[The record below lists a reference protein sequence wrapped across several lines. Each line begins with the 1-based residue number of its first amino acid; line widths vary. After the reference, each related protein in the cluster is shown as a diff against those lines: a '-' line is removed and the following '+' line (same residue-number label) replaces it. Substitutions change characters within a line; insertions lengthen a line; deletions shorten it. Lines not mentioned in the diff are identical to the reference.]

1 MSMFQK
7 RYLLTP
13 GPTMIPPAVTEARA
27 KQLPHHRT
35 PQFKELIRDIHE
47 DLKYLFQTEHDV
59 YSLTTSGTGAMEASV
74 ATVLSTGDEVIVVDG
89 GKFGA
94 RWVKICK
101 CYGIEVIP
109 VAVERG
115 RAVDPQAISE
125 ALKKH
130 PRAKAVLT
138 HLTETST
145 GCTYD
150 LETIGPIVA
159 KSDALLIVD
168 SISGLG
174 AEPFRPDAWG
184 VDAAV
189 AGSQKG
195 IMLPPGLGFAS
206 LSPRA
211 WEAAKTATCPCFYLD
226 LRRYREGYAEGY
238 HPFTPSI
245 GLYIQLAEAMK
256 MIRQETIEGM
266 WRRHAWLAR
275 ATQAGVAALG
285 LELFAQRPSNVL
297 TAVKVPKG
305 VEANRLLGIMRDDL
319 GVTIAGGQEELQGKI
334 MRIGHLGYIDRFD
347 ILSAISAL
355 EIALKRT
362 GYQVTLG
369 SGITAAE
376 QVIAEEQVET

>member
-1 MSMFQK
+1 MSTFRKQF
-7 RYLLTP
+7 LLTP

-35 PQFKELIRDIHE
+35 PQFRELIRDIHA
-47 DLKYLFQTEHDV
+47 DLKYLFQTAYDV
-59 YSLTTSGTGAMEASV
+59 YSLTASGTGAMEASV
-74 ATVLSTGDEVIVVDG
+74 ASLLSPGDEAIVVDG

-94 RWVKICK
+94 RWVKICNS
-101 CYGIEVIP
+101 YGLKVIP
-109 VAVERG
+109 IAVERG
-115 RAVDPQAISE
+115 RAVDPQAVSE
-125 ALKKH
+125 ALKRN
-130 PRAKAVLT
+130 PRTKAVLT

-150 LETIGPIVA
+150 LETIGKMVS
-159 KSDALLIVD
+159 KSNALLIVD

-195 IMLPPGLGFAS
+195 IMLPPGLAFVS

-211 WEAAKTATCPCFYLD
+211 WEATKTATNPCFYFD
-226 LRRYREGYAEGY
+226 LRRYREGYAEGN

-245 GLYIQLAEAMK
+245 GLYIQLAEAMR
-256 MIRQETIEGM
+256 MIRHETIEGM

-275 ATQAGVAALG
+275 ATQAGVRALG
-285 LELFAQRPSNVL
+285 LELFAERPSNVL
-297 TAVKVPKG
+297 TAVKIPKG
-305 VEANRLLGIMRDDL
+305 VEAETILGTMRDDL

-334 MRIGHLGYIDRFD
+334 MRIGHLGYVDRFD
-347 ILSAISAL
+347 ILAAISAL
-355 EIALKRT
+355 EIALKRS

-369 SGITAAE
+369 AGITAAE
-376 QVIAEEQVET
+376 KVIAEEQMGC

>member
-168 SISGLG
+168 SIHR
-174 AEPFRPDAWG
+174 AE
-184 VDAAV
+184 VSLAV
-189 AGSQKG
+189 
-195 IMLPPGLGFAS
+195 F
-206 LSPRA
+206 
-211 WEAAKTATCPCFYLD
+211 
-226 LRRYREGYAEGY
+226 
-238 HPFTPSI
+238 
-245 GLYIQLAEAMK
+245 
-256 MIRQETIEGM
+256 
-266 WRRHAWLAR
+266 
-275 ATQAGVAALG
+275 
-285 LELFAQRPSNVL
+285 
-297 TAVKVPKG
+297 
-305 VEANRLLGIMRDDL
+305 
-319 GVTIAGGQEELQGKI
+319 
-334 MRIGHLGYIDRFD
+334 
-347 ILSAISAL
+347 
-355 EIALKRT
+355 
-362 GYQVTLG
+362 
-369 SGITAAE
+369 
-376 QVIAEEQVET
+376 

>member
-1 MSMFQK
+1 MSMFRK

-35 PQFKELIRDIHE
+35 PQFKELIRDIHA

-59 YSLTTSGTGAMEASV
+59 YSLSASGTGAMEASV
-74 ATVLSTGDEVIVVDG
+74 ASLLSPGDEVIVVDG

-94 RWVKICK
+94 RWVKLCK
-101 CYGIEVIP
+101 CFGIEAIP
-109 VAVERG
+109 ITVERG
-115 RAVDPQAISE
+115 RAVDPEAISD
-125 ALKKH
+125 ALKRY

-150 LETIGPIVA
+150 LETIGKVVA
-159 KSDALLIVD
+159 KSNALLVVD

-174 AEPFRPDAWG
+174 AEPFQPDTWG
-184 VDAAV
+184 VDVAV

-195 IMLPPGLGFAS
+195 IMLPPGLGFVS
-206 LSPRA
+206 LTPRA
-211 WEAAKTATCPCFYLD
+211 WDAAKTATGPCFYFD

-256 MIRQETIEGM
+256 MIRNETIEGM

-275 ATQAGVAALG
+275 ATRAGVTALG
-285 LELFAQRPSNVL
+285 LDLFAEKPSNVL

-305 VEANRLLGIMRDDL
+305 IEANKILSIMRDDL

-334 MRIGHLGYIDRFD
+334 IRIGHLGYIDRFD

-369 SGITAAE
+369 TGITAAE
-376 QVIAEEQVET
+376 QVIAEELER